1 MCVGV
6 QCGVGVQVFAK
17 YRNSDR
23 RAAAV
28 NFVKFRPLCTK
39 IHLTCTKSRNFA
51 PTCGRH
57 HISLSH
63 RQVFLKSHSFIHFL
77 DTHVGITE
85 PKSQVHLRKS
95 RVVRQSCAAQR
106 AAHKIYEFVQ
116 NFTPRAQKICE
127 IISHLLHEI
136 LAWAKLVGDP
146 DDDEARGDGGGRASG
161 E

>member
-1 MCVGV
+1 MRCW
-6 QCGVGVQVFAK
+6 CASFCEIP
-17 YRNSDR
+17 
-23 RAAAV
+23 
-28 NFVKFRPLCTK
+28 KFRPPRSGGKFREIQALVHKNSPHMHEITK
-39 IHLTCTKSRNFA
+39 FRADLRPA
-51 PTCGRH
+51 PYLALA
-57 HISLSH
+57 SALA
-63 RQVFLKSHSFIHFL
+63 QVFLKSHSFIHFL